1 MFRNEMRRWVAGGT
15 PELTGPIGIAQI
27 TGEAARSGPVTLL
40 FWTALLSVNL
50 AIINLL
56 PLPMLDGGRIAFV
69 LLEFL
74 NGGKAISQGTQRTIH
89 FLGFLLLIGIL
100 VIVTASDI
108 KRIFE

>member
-1 MFRNEMRRWVAGGT
+1 MS

-27 TGEAARSGPVTLL
+27 TGEAAKSGPVTLL

-74 NGGKAISQGTQRTIH
+74 NGGKPISAGKQRASH
-89 FLGFLLLIGIL
+89 FVGFILLVGIL
-100 VIVTASDI
+100 VIISANDI
-108 KRIFE
+108 KRIFG